1 MDRAHAEMIAREAEA
16 IVEAARHT
24 NFQRES
30 RIDRK
35 TGTYLMDDATFV
47 GVVVEGIAREYFA
60 MITRAPKQQYPSAQ
74 DYYKFFAGA
83 AHDAWRRVDKL
94 AAAGPGDI
102 IALGSAKG
110 ARARKD
116 AHVAIV
122 ARRGEFDARAKTWS
136 IRVHD
141 SSAHAHF
148 DNSRMRGDTFQPGIG
163 SGAVKLRVNAQ
174 GAPTAIQLGPHGDF
188 QKMPIAIGRLGH
200 EAQMAKSS
208 STSQPQGSA
217 AFFGQSVARAAT
229 ACEALNTGEFALTTY
244 ALASGD
250 ARLVLPTTIA
260 VWGPGQ
266 KIPRSLGNGVTTYDF
281 VGGVVF
287 ESAQA
292 PG

>member
-1 MDRAHAEMIAREAEA
+1 MHRPHAEMIAREAEA
-16 IVEAARHT
+16 IIEAARHT

-35 TGTYLMDDATFV
+35 TGTYMMDDATFV
-47 GVVVEGIAREYFA
+47 GVVMEGIAREHFA
-60 MITRAPKQQYPSAQ
+60 LITRVPKQQYPSAQ

-110 ARARKD
+110 ARAGKD

-122 ARRGEFDARAKTWS
+122 ARAGEFDARANTWS

-148 DNSRMRGDTFQPGIG
+148 DDSRMRGRTFHPGIG
-163 SGAVKLRVNAQ
+163 SGALKLRVDAQ
-174 GAPTAIQLGPHGDF
+174 GAPTAIQLGPNSEF

-200 EAQMAKSS
+200 EAQMGTSN
-208 STSQPQGSA
+208 STSQAQGNG

-229 ACEALNTGEFALTTY
+229 ACEALNAGEFALTTY
-244 ALASGD
+244 ALRRETPGSCFLQHCDLGAGPADSK
-250 ARLVLPTTIA
+250 IA
-260 VWGPGQ
+260 W
-266 KIPRSLGNGVTTYDF
+266 L
-281 VGGVVF
+281 
-287 ESAQA
+287 AA
-292 PG
+292 